1 MARQRY
7 PLLLKHLQQLD
18 HLASTRHP
26 ARVRVLPLPLARP
39 PQVQPR
45 SGRSLTRVRSTP
57 CIAPVL
63 HLCVQDT
70 SRFPSKR
77 QRWARP
83 DSSPLPSKRK
93 VRSSHHPL
101 VLPLRLVMQGR
112 SLQQRS
118 SAHGGC
124 GWRETGRFSLNR
136 KKAGPCSCICTHCCS
151 GKRTRDE
158 GDAGKRGEEA
168 GGIGTGPGAALR
180 RIMETN

>member
-1 MARQRY
+1 V
-7 PLLLKHLQQLD
+7 LQIFERLIGAA
-18 HLASTRHP
+18 LIKAT
-26 ARVRVLPLPLARP
+26 
-39 PQVQPR
+39 QVQPH
-45 SGRSLTRVRSTP
+45 SGRSLNRVRSTP
-57 CIAPVL
+57 RIAPVL

-70 SRFPSKR
+70 SRFPSKW
-77 QRWARP
+77 QRCARP

-93 VRSSHHPL
+93 VRSSYYPL